1 MTAFSVCAHNTS
13 DKCLCASLLFRS
25 SLEHVHS
32 LTSMIYFH
40 NYSPSKVGGWGDM
53 HKISFDDDLT
63 AFLIT
68 FGAPFHSWSLI
79 DFRTVSS
86 LISHVAVAVRENR

>member
-1 MTAFSVCAHNTS
+1 
-13 DKCLCASLLFRS
+13 
-25 SLEHVHS
+25 
-32 LTSMIYFH
+32 
-40 NYSPSKVGGWGDM
+40 M

-68 FGAPFHSWSLI
+68 FSAPFLSRSLI
-79 DFRTVSS
+79 DFRTESS

>member
-1 MTAFSVCAHNTS
+1 
-13 DKCLCASLLFRS
+13 
-25 SLEHVHS
+25 
-32 LTSMIYFH
+32 
-40 NYSPSKVGGWGDM
+40 M

-86 LISHVAVAVRENR
+86 LISHEAVVVRENR